1 MTDTE
6 WLAEGFER
14 NRPRLRAVA
23 YRVLGSA
30 ADADDALQEAWLRL
44 SRADADGVDNLSAW
58 LTTIVARVSLN
69 LLRARRTRRE
79 DPLDDGVPDPMVSSL
94 GTTALGHA
102 SPEDEMVL
110 ADSVGLALQL
120 VLDTLT
126 PAERLAFVLHDMF
139 EVPFD
144 DIATMLE
151 RSPAATRQLASRA
164 RQRIRGADR
173 SSLASDLGRQREVVD
188 AFFAASR
195 AGRFDDLLGILSPDV
210 VLRSDGGS
218 VLPEATV
225 RRTGREQVAA
235 HARQFH
241 RSDAVLVPVLVN
253 GTAGMVVS
261 LHGHAAAVMAITFSG
276 DTITGIDILADPER
290 VARLGLDAVLN

>member
-1 MTDTE
+1 MTDKE

-23 YRVLGSA
+23 YRVLGST

-44 SRADADGVDNLSAW
+44 SKADADGVDNLSAW

-79 DPLDDGVPDPMVSSL
+79 YPLEDGVPDPVVSSL
-94 GTTALGHA
+94 GGVSQGHA
-102 SPEDEMVL
+102 SPEDEAVL

-120 VLDTLT
+120 VLDTLA

-144 DIATMLE
+144 DIATMLD
-151 RSPAATRQLASRA
+151 RTPAATRQLASRA

-173 SSLASDLGRQREVVD
+173 SSLASNLSRQREVVD

-195 AGRFDDLLGILSPDV
+195 AGRFDDLLDVLSPDV
-210 VLRSDGGS
+210 VLRSDGGRAF
-218 VLPEATV
+218 PEATV
-225 RRTGREQVAA
+225 RRSGPEQVAA

-241 RSDAVLVPVLVN
+241 RSDAELVPALIN
-253 GTAGMVVS
+253 GAVGMVVS
-261 LHGHAAAVMAITFSG
+261 LGGQAAAVMAITFSG
-276 DTITGIDILADPER
+276 DTIARIDILADPDR
-290 VARLGLDAVLN
+290 VARLGLDRILG